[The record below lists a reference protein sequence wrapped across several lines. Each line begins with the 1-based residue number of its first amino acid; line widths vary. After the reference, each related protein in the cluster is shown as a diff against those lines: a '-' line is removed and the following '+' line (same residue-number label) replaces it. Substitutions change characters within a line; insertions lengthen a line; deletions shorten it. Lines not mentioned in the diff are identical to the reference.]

1 MCKKLN
7 KSKIRNEPSK
17 KTEINIVWF
26 FCEGQRCQFT
36 AIKSLGYVNIYMK
49 PISFVISLRR
59 VFCCK
64 FSVASYLSWRFFFWL
79 NFSCKFI
86 YSLSANYKYKNNM
99 IEQEIVLKLQ
109 KQNKTKEIRIVELP
123 WHMWNIKWLL

>member
-36 AIKSLGYVNIYMK
+36 AIKSLGYVNIYKK

-59 VFCCK
+59 VVCCK
-64 FSVASYLSWRFFFWL
+64 FSVASYLSWKFFFGWIFL
-79 NFSCKFI
+79 ASLFI
-86 YSLSANYKYKNNM
+86 VWVQTINIKTIWSSRKWYS
-99 IEQEIVLKLQ
+99 KLQ
-109 KQNKTKEIRIVELP
+109 KQNKIKEIRIVELP